1 GEQVWIALDG
11 VDEGGDLRIAQFPG
25 AATVDVLAKPGQ
37 ALETIGPQRVQ
48 SARVSAIGDGIE
60 AGAGH
65 VAEVRPAEPKEP
77 RGEEASR
84 RRNGARSWRRGW
96 GWGGRRRRSRRW
108 SGRGVRRWGNRRG
121 GARGGPGGREGVG
134 GSGGGRRTGGRHRG
148 HAEHGR
154 DGGAARATGSGG
166 TRA

>member
-1 GEQVWIALDG
+1 
-11 VDEGGDLRIAQFPG
+11 
-25 AATVDVLAKPGQ
+25 
-37 ALETIGPQRVQ
+37 VQ

-65 VAEVRPAEPKEP
+65 VAVVRPAEPKEP
-77 RGEEASR
+77 LGEEASR

-121 GARGGPGGREGVG
+121 WAGG
-134 GSGGGRRTGGRHRG
+134 GSGGTEVEGRSQVGRRGGAVHGGHAQHLRVQARQRAMIGRRTE
-148 HAEHGR
+148 A
-154 DGGAARATGSGG
+154 
-166 TRA
+166 